1 MDDNNSTDFG
11 FEQLQEA
18 IRTVEFLL
26 NQSRRCYPESLP
38 SYHHLKLA
46 AWREGKTSLVDE
58 NPFSALGKSTADD
71 PLLKTLEIHRAY
83 AEGLLIH
90 EQLHEVSY
98 DIKVREELI
107 QRSLGILPVS
117 EAERFLEIHPCP
129 AVMPRNIAD
138 SPEKMLAAL
147 ELIAQHFG
155 AASALAYILLI
166 VAGLRARSEFENY
179 GRKLDLLFDKIIEGP
194 GVSQILEMVIL
205 NGRRAGFEPQFR
217 LLVALRERLW
227 ELKPSRLA
235 PTGFLLPKV
244 IDAYLSN
251 RPGAGNVLGLA
262 LLDSIVVGRFGFE
275 VHYVFNQGVITLEI
289 MVANRSVYWDPTKAS
304 PLSFEPLTTGKKLQ
318 YADLLGLS
326 YASIANQYFIQT
338 YWDRAIENFQRVLEL
353 MPDSLE
359 TYADLGLC
367 YMRKNQPE
375 LAIKIIE
382 EGLKISA
389 NSPAL
394 QHLLGN
400 AYAQANQWRNAI
412 IAYKK
417 AVQLAP
423 KLPEIWYNMGL
434 AYEKMGAPGQAEAAF
449 QMAIELKPD
458 YCTAQLALG
467 NLYLES
473 QKPDEAIRW
482 YREALKHDP
491 NLVAAYY
498 NLGRAYYEK
507 KDLDNAIA
515 AYQKAVKLNP
525 KHAGA
530 WHNLGIAYRD
540 KGMKD
545 KAVAALERAVSLNP
559 NLLR

>member
-1 MDDNNSTDFG
+1 MEEQNTEIG
-11 FEQLQEA
+11 FNLLQDA
-18 IRTVEFLL
+18 IRTVQFLL
-26 NQSRRCYPESLP
+26 DQSRLYYPSGLP
-38 SYHHLKLA
+38 AYHPIKLS
-46 AWREGKTSLVDE
+46 AWREGKTTMEEE
-58 NPFSALGKSTADD
+58 NRFSKLE
-71 PLLKTLEIHRAY
+71 PLKLNNPLAMTLELHRAY

-90 EQLHEVSY
+90 EQLHQVSF
-98 DIKVREELI
+98 DPAVREELI
-107 QRSLGILPVS
+107 QRSLGILPAS

-138 SPEKMLAAL
+138 SPQKLLEAW
-147 ELIAQHFG
+147 ELISQRFG
-155 AASALAYILLI
+155 EASSLAYIMLTI
-166 VAGLRARSEFENY
+166 AGLRARSEFENY
-179 GRKLDLLFDKIIEGP
+179 GRKLDLLFSKTIEAP
-194 GVSQILEMVIL
+194 AVNQILEMVQL

-217 LLVALRERLW
+217 LLVATRERLW
-227 ELKPSRLA
+227 QLKPSRLA
-235 PTGFLLPKV
+235 PTGFLLTKV

-262 LLDSIVVGRFGFE
+262 LLDSIVVGKLGFE
-275 VHYVFNQGVITLEI
+275 VRYVFNQGVIILEI
-289 MVANRSVYWDPTKAS
+289 VVANRSLYWNPTDKT
-304 PLSFEPLTTGKKLQ
+304 PLSFEPITTGKRLNR
-318 YADLLGLS
+318 ADLIGLS

-359 TYADLGLC
+359 TYVDLGLC

-375 LAIKIIE
+375 RAIKIIE
-382 EGLKISA
+382 EGLRFCP

-394 QHLLGN
+394 YHLLGN

-412 IAYKK
+412 VSYKK
-417 AVQLAP
+417 AIQLAP
-423 KLPEIWYNMGL
+423 RFPEVWYNIGL
-434 AYEKMGAPGQAEAAF
+434 AYEKMESLGQAEAAF
-449 QMAIELKPD
+449 QMAIELKND
-458 YCTAQLALG
+458 YCAAYLALG
-467 NLYLES
+467 NLKLEI

-491 NLVAAYY
+491 KLVAAYY

-507 KDLDNAIA
+507 KELDNAIN

-540 KGMKD
+540 KGMKQ
-545 KAVAALERAVSLNP
+545 KAVEALERAVSLNP

>member
-1 MDDNNSTDFG
+1 MDEKDTAIG
-11 FEQLQEA
+11 FKLVQEA
-18 IRTVEFLL
+18 INTVDFLL
-26 NQSRRCYPESLP
+26 NQSRSRYPGSLP
-38 SYHHLKLA
+38 PFHPAKLTAWRQGQTTLQEDNPFLKL
-46 AWREGKTSLVDE
+46 EQS
-58 NPFSALGKSTADD
+58 PADD
-71 PLLKTLEIHRAY
+71 PLAKTLELHRAY

-90 EQLHEVSY
+90 EQLHQVSF
-98 DIKVREELI
+98 DIEVREGLI
-107 QRSLGILPVS
+107 QRSLGILPAS
-117 EAERFLEIHPCP
+117 EMGRFLEIHPCP

-138 SPEKMLAAL
+138 STEKLLTAL
-147 ELIAQHFG
+147 EMIAQHFG

-179 GRKLDLLFDKIIEGP
+179 GRKLDLLFDKITEGS
-194 GVSQILEMVIL
+194 GVSQMLEMVVL

-217 LLVALRERLW
+217 LLVAIRERLW
-227 ELKPSRLA
+227 ELKPTRLA
-235 PTGFLLPKV
+235 PSGFLLTKV

-262 LLDSIVVGRFGFE
+262 LLDGIIVGKFGFE
-275 VHYVFNQGVITLEI
+275 VHYIFNAGVITLEI
-289 MVANRSVYWDPTKAS
+289 LVGNRSVYWDPTRAT
-304 PLSFEPLTTGKKLQ
+304 PLSFEPLTGGKRLR
-318 YADLLGLS
+318 YADLLGLT
-326 YASIANQYFIQT
+326 YASIANQHFIQT

-367 YMRKNQPE
+367 YLRKNQPE
-375 LAIKIIE
+375 RAIKIIE

-394 QHLLGN
+394 QHLLGH

-423 KLPEIWYNMGL
+423 KQPEVWYNMGL
-434 AYEKMGAPGQAEAAF
+434 AYEKMGAAGQAEAAF

-458 YCTAQLALG
+458 YTNAQLALG
-467 NLYLES
+467 NLYLEQ
-473 QKPDEAIRW
+473 QKPDEAIRL

-498 NLGRAYYEK
+498 NLGRAFYEK